1 MRIFP
6 KTAYGNIA
14 AAFAAFLCGC
24 FFAKESLPVVSKI
37 FLVYAGANVIY
48 SVVRFFRWLN
58 NVIDTIVDTIDNTR
72 IEIVITEIKTDSDA
86 SSTAAKH

>member
-1 MRIFP
+1 MRLFP

-14 AAFAAFLCGC
+14 AAFAAFLSGC

-58 NVIDTIVDTIDNTR
+58 NVIDTIDNTR

>member
-1 MRIFP
+1 MRLFP

-58 NVIDTIVDTIDNTR
+58 NAIDTLDNTK
-72 IEIVITEIKTDSDA
+72 IEIIITEIKTDSDA
-86 SSTAAKH
+86 SSPTAKH

>member
-14 AAFAAFLCGC
+14 AAFAAFLGGG

-37 FLVYAGANVIY
+37 FLVYAGANVIFCI
-48 SVVRFFRWLN
+48 VRFFRWLN
-58 NVIDTIVDTIDNTR
+58 HVIDTLDNTR
-72 IEIVITEIKTDSDA
+72 IEIIITEIKTDSDA
-86 SSTAAKH
+86 SSTTAKH